1 MYFCKRG
8 LVLANRGPFL
18 QDFEGGPP
26 ATSRWAGGPV
36 RHCKDQF
43 DLTLIHMGFFRAT
56 IYWGGGSFHPPS
68 ENYLLKTPQN
78 SIQLGT
84 VTDQVMSSL

>member
-26 ATSRWAGGPV
+26 ATGRWAGGPV
-36 RHCKDQF
+36 RHCK
-43 DLTLIHMGFFRAT
+43 L
-56 IYWGGGSFHPPS
+56 
-68 ENYLLKTPQN
+68 N
-78 SIQLGT
+78 
-84 VTDQVMSSL
+84 QVSQKSLRVLQAVE